1 LEDLSVFIPDEKV
14 SEIRETCSIVQVISG
29 YVSLTKSGNS
39 YRGLCPFHQEK
50 TPSFFVSEAKKI
62 FHCFG
67 CGESGDV
74 FAFIMKQEKLGFQSA
89 ARLLAN
95 RFGIALPERQMTA
108 QQRRQLTEREEA
120 YAINEAA
127 ARYYHDTLLSDP
139 RGKKARAY
147 LHDRGISAASIKAFR
162 LGFAPDG
169 WQELRNYLRGQKLS
183 LEAAQKAGLLI
194 PKEKGQHYDRFRQR
208 IIFPIVNLAGHIIGF
223 GGRVLDA
230 GEPKYLNSPESFIY
244 NKRQNLYGLNSA
256 ARFIAQQ
263 NAAILVEGYFDLISL
278 QQAGINHAV
287 APLGT
292 ALTEQQILI
301 LKRYTP
307 NIITVFDADSAGEK
321 AMIRS
326 LTPFL
331 ASGISPRMIL
341 LPAGHDPDSYV
352 RQHGAQPFT
361 ELTAGA
367 VPLLD
372 FVLEQTIQKH
382 DITTPRGKISA
393 SEDLIPVLQKITNEL
408 ERDLYIQKAAALLGI
423 KEAYLINRIGK
434 ASGSDAGL
442 SPDSVARAAGAEEP
456 AAIEEKAERLIL
468 ELMVLHPEV
477 IAAVEEHAVFEEFT
491 SGALREAGRTLCRRY
506 HEQGEIRLPE
516 IISMIQDDA
525 TRQYVTEVSFKEG
538 CGGNPFK
545 MLEDCIQKIRL
556 QKLRQQREAT
566 RALLKKAEARRDEA
580 SCQQFQIHYQQLI
593 EEEKR
598 IHQFRIIT

>member
-1 LEDLSVFIPDEKV
+1 MEDRSVFIPDEKV
-14 SEIRETCSIVQVISG
+14 AEIRESCSIVQVISG
-29 YVSLTKSGNS
+29 YVSLTKSGSS

-74 FAFIMKQEKLGFQSA
+74 FAFLMKQEKLGFQSA
-89 ARLLAN
+89 ARLLAQ
-95 RFGIALPERQMTA
+95 RFGIALPERQLTA
-108 QQRRQLTEREEA
+108 QQRRQMTEREEA

-127 ARYYHDTLLSDP
+127 ARYYHDMLLSDP
-139 RGKKARAY
+139 RGKTARAY
-147 LHDRGISAASIKAFR
+147 LHQRGIGAVGIKEFR

-169 WQELRNYLRGQKLS
+169 WQELRNHLRGQQFS

-208 IIFPIVNLAGHIIGF
+208 IMFPIFNLANHIIGF

-244 NKRQNLYGLNSA
+244 NKRQNLYGLNVA
-256 ARFIAQQ
+256 TRFIGQQ
-263 NAAILVEGYFDLISL
+263 NAAIVVEGYFDLISL
-278 QQAGINHAV
+278 HQAGIKNVV

-301 LKRYTP
+301 LKRYTAD
-307 NIITVFDADSAGEK
+307 IITVFDADSAGEK

-367 VPLLD
+367 VPLID

-382 DITTPRGKISA
+382 EITTPRGKISA

-442 SPDSVARAAGAEEP
+442 SPDSVARSAGAEEP

-491 SGALREAGRTLCRRY
+491 SAALQEAGRTLCGMY
-506 HEQGEIRLPE
+506 HERGAIRLPE
-516 IISMIQDDA
+516 IISMIQDAA
-525 TRQYVTEVSFKEG
+525 TRQYVTEISFKEG

-566 RALLKKAEARRDEA
+566 RALLKKAEAQRDEA